1 MYLEHFGLK
10 EKPFNITPDPD
21 FLYFSRKHKA
31 ALAMLEYGMFEQS
44 GITVI
49 TGDVGAGKTTL
60 IRHLLRRIP
69 EDELTVGLISNVH
82 QSLGTLLQW
91 VAIALDLHM
100 DYEDMSNVQI
110 FRRLQEYLI
119 HEYASGKRVV
129 LIIDEAQNMDEGSL
143 EELRMLTNIN
153 ADKDQLLQIV
163 LVGQPQLFKLLAHED
178 MAQVAQRVTAEYH
191 LEGLD
196 LNETKLYIRN
206 RLKLAGAGGRNHFSM
221 QATSVIYYFS
231 GGIPRLINTL
241 CDHALVLAYAKNA
254 QKVDFEIALEAVKDK
269 RIGGIRRFWQPPEE
283 AKRTRMI
290 LKISTGVDIDQAV
303 SGQQAITGQ

>member
-10 EKPFNITPDPD
+10 EKPFSITPDPD
-21 FLYFSRKHKA
+21 FLYFSSKHKA

-49 TGDVGAGKTTL
+49 TGEVGAGKTTL

-69 EDELTVGLISNVH
+69 DDELTVGLISNVH
-82 QSLGTLLQW
+82 QSLGTLMQW

-100 DYEDMSNVQI
+100 DYEDMSNIQI

-119 HEYASGKRVV
+119 HEYASGRRVV

-191 LEGLD
+191 LESLD
-196 LNETKLYIRN
+196 LNETQLYIRN
-206 RLKLAGAGGRNHFSM
+206 RLNVAGADGRNRFSM
-221 QATSVIYYFS
+221 QAMAVIYYFS

-241 CDHALVLAYAKNA
+241 CDHALVLAYANDA

-269 RIGGIRRFWQPPEE
+269 RIGGIRRFWQPPAE
-283 AKRTRMI
+283 AESTRNV

-303 SGQQAITGQ
+303 NG